1 MQQETLLRTI
11 ENTPFFQAARFDTI
25 VGTFALPTWGGN
37 RDYAGWH
44 LLNFNHRPFFE
55 PPFGFYDAEVNRRK

>member
-1 MQQETLLRTI
+1 MLRDI
-11 ENTPFFQAARFDTI
+11 EQTPFFQAARFDTI

-44 LLNFNHRPFFE
+44 MLGLEHQPAFQ
-55 PPFGFYDAEVNRRK
+55 PPFGYYDAEIEPRG

>member
-1 MQQETLLRTI
+1 MIRDI
-11 ENTPFFQAARFDTI
+11 EKTPFFEAARFDTI

-44 LLNFNHRPFFE
+44 MLGFE
-55 PPFGFYDAEVNRRK
+55 HQPAFQPPFGYYDAEINKRG